1 MFGWRR
7 RNRTGRKTGRS
18 KKQQFKLDKESV
30 LPNHFRCPISL
41 DLMKDPVTLSSGITY
56 DRESIEKWLEDGNF
70 TCPVTNQV
78 LRSFDRIPN
87 HILRKMIQEW
97 CQENQNSGVERI
109 PTPKVPVT
117 GTEVYEILSSIEAS
131 MKRLDQ
137 CGFLESLKKI
147 NKWGFES
154 ERNRKCIVDNGTATT
169 LANAFVTF
177 SSDDHHQS
185 LESHNYNVLEE
196 ILSSLNWMFPLEND
210 ARKILGSKPSLN
222 KLVLLMKRRDFLSTK
237 NAILVVE
244 ELCYDQE
251 FIEALVGIEEVQE
264 VLVRFIKEPIC
275 HAITKASLMVI
286 FSMVSSSNHDHER
299 IKTQFAEMGLVTL
312 VLNMLIDG
320 EKHLNEI
327 ALGVFDRILDS
338 KEGREAACGNDL
350 TMPVL
355 VKKILRVSELA
366 TEYSVSSIWKLSRIE
381 KQSNEGRVLF
391 EALQVGAF
399 QKLVLLLQCGC
410 GDSTKEK
417 ATQLLKLLN
426 PYRAGLECIESSDFK
441 NLKRSF

>member
-1 MFGWRR
+1 MFSWTR
-7 RNRTGRKTGRS
+7 RNKTGRKTGRS
-18 KKQQFKLDKESV
+18 KKQQFRLDKEFV
-30 LPNHFRCPISL
+30 LPDHFKCPISL

-56 DRESIEKWLEDGNF
+56 DRESIEKWLEEGNF

-87 HILRKMIQEW
+87 HSLRKMIQEW
-97 CQENQNSGVERI
+97 CQENRNSGVERI

-117 GTEVYEILSSIEAS
+117 GMDVYEILSSMEAS
-131 MKRLDQ
+131 MKRLDL

-154 ERNRKCIVDNGTATT
+154 ERNRKCIVDNGTAAT
-169 LANAFVTF
+169 LANAFVVF
-177 SSDDHHQS
+177 STHDDHQS
-185 LESHNYNVLEE
+185 LESDHYNVLEE

-210 ARKILGSKPSLN
+210 AGKILGLKPSLN
-222 KLVLLMKRRDFLSTK
+222 MLVLLMKRRDFSATK
-237 NAILVVE
+237 NAISVVK

-251 FIEALVGIEEVQE
+251 FIEALVGIEEVHE
-264 VLVRFIKEPIC
+264 VLVRFIEEPIC
-275 HAITKASLMVI
+275 NEITKASLMVI
-286 FSMVSSSNHDHER
+286 FSMVSSSNHHER
-299 IKTQFAEMGLVTL
+299 IKTQFVEMGLVTL

-366 TEYSVSSIWKLSRIE
+366 TEYSVSSIWKLSRFE

-391 EALQVGAF
+391 EALQVGVF
-399 QKLVLLLQCGC
+399 QKLVVLLQCGC

-426 PYRAGLECIESSDFK
+426 PYRSGLECIESSDFK